1 MTGLPPFIADRAI
14 DCRPGES
21 IALQGSNAMTR
32 NPETLQQI
40 VCAKSETIDRLRFFL
55 KLSLA
60 ANLLFVVTAATI
72 FDRHVPTLLGGFG

>member
-1 MTGLPPFIADRAI
+1 
-14 DCRPGES
+14 
-21 IALQGSNAMTR
+21 MTR